1 MVFVKIS
8 PLKHMVRF
16 GSKGKLA
23 PRFVGPF
30 PVVERIGK
38 LAYRLELPEKMPS
51 MHNVFHVSFLRKF
64 LHDSNVVVS
73 PEQYEDLEVETA
85 VAKPR
90 RPLRVVGNDTKQLR
104 RKTVK
109 LVKVQWSE
117 DGDDCTWETEESMRA
132 THPELFVGRTL

>member
-1 MVFVKIS
+1 MVFAKIS
-8 PLKHMVRF
+8 PLKHVVRF

-23 PRFVGPF
+23 PWFVGPF
-30 PVVERIGK
+30 PIVERIGK
-38 LAYRLELPEKMPS
+38 LAYRLELPEKMS
-51 MHNVFHVSFLRKF
+51 SVHNVFHVSFLQKF
-64 LHDSNVVVS
+64 VHDSNAVVS

-90 RPLRVVGNDTKQLR
+90 KPLHVVGNDTKQLR

-117 DGDDCTWETEESMRA
+117 DDDDCTWETEESMKA